1 MFFTF
6 KFRDLFLPPEKILKE
21 TGIKP
26 GFYVLDYGC
35 GPGSYSITAARMV
48 GEKGKVY
55 AVDINPVAIQ
65 QVRSIALKKQLTNIE
80 TICSDCTTGLPD
92 KSIDLILL
100 YDTFHEI
107 SEPDKL
113 LRELHRV
120 LKSDGIL
127 SFSDHHM
134 KKDEIIFKLTNKGLF
149 RFLKKSKRTY
159 SFLKV
164 EQ

>member
-1 MFFTF
+1 MFLIM
-6 KFRDLFLPPEKILKE
+6 DIISEAIQLQLPAWWEKK
-21 TGIKP
+21 
-26 GFYVLDYGC
+26 
-35 GPGSYSITAARMV
+35 
-48 GEKGKVY
+48 KVY

-120 LKSDGIL
+120 LKSDGI
-127 SFSDHHM
+127 F
-134 KKDEIIFKLTNKGLF
+134 IF
-149 RFLKKSKRTY
+149 
-159 SFLKV
+159 
-164 EQ
+164 